1 MGVQIFL
8 LVMWLNTQ
16 EYRGD
21 SILLQQLVVT
31 LSLKAVRG
39 EVLRTDTAV
48 LRGLEVLPSDG
59 CLPLFAETRPGQ
71 RELVEGDG
79 LVLIVAVLAAVGGT
93 GLHHP
98 SGPPHCPSA
107 LEAGE
112 GGSRCRR
119 ARL

>member
-1 MGVQIFL
+1 
-8 LVMWLNTQ
+8 MWLNTQ

-71 RELVEGDG
+71 REPEKTQSAGSAGFNKRNRPSL
-79 LVLIVAVLAAVGGT
+79 LLISCCDRTRKDLTEACSSYLA
-93 GLHHP
+93 
-98 SGPPHCPSA
+98 
-107 LEAGE
+107 
-112 GGSRCRR
+112 R
-119 ARL
+119 

>member
-1 MGVQIFL
+1 
-8 LVMWLNTQ
+8 MWLNTE

-21 SILLQQLVVT
+21 SILLQQLVVA

-71 RELVEGDG
+71 REPEKTRLA
-79 LVLIVAVLAAVGGT
+79 LINGITCSSPAVTTLG
-93 GLHHP
+93 
-98 SGPPHCPSA
+98 
-107 LEAGE
+107 
-112 GGSRCRR
+112 RI
-119 ARL
+119 